1 MNRRF
6 YLLSIISE
14 KMQVQESRSFIILN
28 ILGEIKSFII
38 LKIIQE
44 IYSFSQEIRILEV
57 KNS

>member
-28 ILGEIKSFII
+28 ILGEIKFFII